1 MQAIQSIELFSGQLQ
16 EWVVSLGIVLAAV
29 LIAHVVFVIVRAT
42 LRRMT
47 RHTRSAVDDNLIRH
61 GEGPVRLILP
71 LLAIFAALPLTA
83 LPDTILGPVRHLLIL
98 LMIAA
103 VSWLIHSLS
112 LSFDEAIEE
121 KYRLDV
127 ADNLLARQ
135 VHTQIDVL
143 RRVFGVVLVVITLA
157 VMLMTFPGV
166 RQVGTTLFASAGVA
180 GLVIGM
186 AARPTLSNLIAGI
199 QIALTQPIRIDDVV
213 IVENEWG
220 RIEEISTTFVVV
232 RIWDL
237 RRLVLP
243 LSYFIE
249 HPFQNWTRVTA
260 DLLGTVFLYTDY
272 GIPVEAVRQ
281 ELRRI
286 LEDSGKWDGKVCGL
300 QVTNANERT
309 MELRAL
315 MSAPDASIGWDLRC
329 HVREKLIEFVQREYP
344 ESLPRIRAEVDRKE
358 IGAAPQAESG
368 LKPRSG

>member
-1 MQAIQSIELFSGQLQ
+1 MPEIQSFQSLFGQWE
-16 EWVVSLGIVLAAV
+16 EWAASAGIVLATV
-29 LIAHVVFVIVRAT
+29 LVAHVVFLIVRSA
-42 LRRMT
+42 LKRVT
-47 RHTRSAVDDNLIRH
+47 RHTRSSIDDAMIRQ
-61 GEGPVRLILP
+61 GERPVQLILP
-71 LLAIFAALPLTA
+71 VLAVFIVLPLVG
-83 LPDTILGPVRHLLIL
+83 LPATVLATVRHVLIL
-98 LMIAA
+98 LLIGS

-112 LSFDEAIEE
+112 RTVEDALAE

-135 VHTQIDVL
+135 VHTQIRVL
-143 RRVFGVVLVVITLA
+143 RRVFVVVLMMVTLA
-157 VMLMTFPGV
+157 VMLMTFPEI
-166 RQVGTTLFASAGVA
+166 RQVGATLFASAGVA
-180 GLVIGM
+180 GLIIGM
-186 AARPTLSNLIAGI
+186 AARPALSNLIAGI
-199 QIALTQPIRIDDVV
+199 QIAFTQPIRIDDVV

-272 GIPVEAVRQ
+272 RIPVEAVRQ

-286 LEDSGKWDGKVCGL
+286 LEASGMWDGKVCGL

-315 MSAPDASIGWDLRC
+315 MSSPDASIGWDLRC

-344 ESLPRIRAEVDRKE
+344 ESLPRIRAELDRKE
-358 IGAAPQAESG
+358 TGTGDPPAE
-368 LKPRSG
+368 LR